1 MAKPKGRFSI
11 DVEDASPGPQS
22 IQIYT
27 DSRDRIPKPP
37 TTPQNPF
44 YNGPSESASDES
56 NGVIDPMT
64 CPTHELLRL
73 GRDDEITYNF
83 RGKKVT
89 KHFDDVDDEDEE
101 DDPNDLGL
109 FAGRE
114 HLLPD
119 PSVLHNLR
127 PLRRKNVVPRR
138 LWTDDGLPVA
148 PKEMAQAKP
157 VEESAAEDEATDEE
171 DVMESDPNLHGITSP
186 PPEVPPSPKAMRK
199 LRSQAR
205 RHVDTDVSP
214 CAKGAGSKQP
224 RTPFHNWLRKKGA
237 DEQSPVTPTK
247 REAET
252 TPLKREAEDVPGSLP
267 GPKRTRATTRHT
279 QSA

>member
-1 MAKPKGRFSI
+1 MSKPRFSI

-22 IQIYT
+22 IEIYT

-44 YNGPSESASDES
+44 FNGPSKSNSDES
-56 NGVIDPMT
+56 NGVFDPMT
-64 CPTHELLRL
+64 CPTHKLLRL
-73 GRDDEITYNF
+73 NRDDELTYNF

-89 KHFDDVDDEDEE
+89 KHFDVEDEDEDD

-119 PSVLHNLR
+119 PSVLRNLK
-127 PLRRKNVVPRR
+127 PLRRKDIVPRQ
-138 LWTDDGLPVA
+138 LWTDDGPVL
-148 PKEMAQAKP
+148 PKENTQANSA
-157 VEESAAEDEATDEE
+157 EEPAVEDEATDEE
-171 DVMESDPNLHGITSP
+171 DVVETDAKPHGITFP
-186 PPEVPPSPKAMRK
+186 PPELPPSPKAMRK

-205 RHVDTDVSP
+205 RHVDTGVSP
-214 CAKGAGSKQP
+214 CAKGAGSKQS

-237 DEQSPVTPTK
+237 EEQPPVTPTK
-247 REAET
+247 READA
-252 TPLKREAEDVPGSLP
+252 TPMKREAEDAPGSLP
-267 GPKRTRATTRHT
+267 GPKRTRASTRHT